1 MANNTRRLPKKGSQL
16 PKKGSQLPKKGP
28 ASSAR
33 ASSRRQATGTISPE
47 EKKLV
52 SLEGIT
58 YDDVLLIPGHS
69 TVMPRD
75 VDTSTWFT
83 KRIRLSIPL
92 VSSAMDTVTES
103 AMAISMAREGGIGII
118 HKNLSI
124 ERQAEEVDIVKR
136 SESGMVLSPIT
147 LTPDRSLRDAVFQM
161 KKYHISGIP
170 VIDQEGYLV
179 GIITD
184 RDIRFESQL
193 DQLVAEIMTKENL
206 VTAPVGTTL
215 AKAEA
220 ILQTNKIE
228 KLPVVDKNGKLK
240 GLITFKDIQKKK
252 RHPNAAKDE
261 AGRLVCGAAVGVA
274 ANTLARVQA
283 LVNAHVDVVIVDT
296 AHGHSQAVLDMVRE
310 IKSAFRSIDVV
321 AGNVATYEG
330 AEALIKVGADAVKVG
345 VGPGSICTT
354 RIVAGVGVPQLTA
367 IMEAVRA
374 AKKSGIPIIADGGIK
389 QTGDIPKALAAGAST
404 VMIGSLF
411 AGLEESPGEK
421 VFLEGRTYK
430 TYRGMGS
437 LSAMAQGSADRYFQ
451 DAEEGL
457 QKMVPEGIEG
467 RVPFRGALSETVYQM
482 IGGLRSAMGYT
493 GSKTVKDLQSRG
505 RFIRITSAALRESH
519 PHDVAITKEAPNYH
533 L

>member
-1 MANNTRRLPKKGSQL
+1 MNKSR
-16 PKKGSQLPKKGP
+16 
-28 ASSAR
+28 R
-33 ASSRRQATGTISPE
+33 ASKPIEKLLAT
-47 EKKLV
+47 
-52 SLEGIT
+52 EGIT
-58 YDDVLLIPGHS
+58 YDDVLLVPGPS
-69 TVMPRD
+69 TVLPRN
-75 VDTSTWFT
+75 VDTSTWLT

-103 AMAISMAREGGIGII
+103 AMAISLAREGGIGII
-118 HKNLSI
+118 HKNMSI
-124 ERQAEEVDIVKR
+124 DRQAEEVDIVKR
-136 SESGMVLSPIT
+136 SESGMILSPIT
-147 LTPDRSLRDAVFQM
+147 LTPERSLRDALFQM

-170 VIDQEGYLV
+170 IVDKDRTLV

-184 RDIRFESQL
+184 RDIRFESHL
-193 DQLVAEIMTKENL
+193 DQPVSEIMTKENL
-206 VTAPVGTTL
+206 VTAPMGTTL
-215 AKAEA
+215 EEAEA

-228 KLPVVDKNGKLK
+228 KLPVVDKHGKLQ
-240 GLITFKDIQKKK
+240 GLITFKDIQKK
-252 RHPNAAKDE
+252 RRYPNAAKDN
-261 AGRLVCGAAVGVA
+261 AGRLVCGAAVGVGG
-274 ANTLARVQA
+274 NTLQRVQA
-283 LVNAHVDVVIVDT
+283 LVDALVDVVIVDT
-296 AHGHSQAVLDMVRE
+296 AHGHSQGVLDMVRE
-310 IKSAFRSIDVV
+310 ISRNFSTIDVI
-321 AGNVATYEG
+321 AGNVATYSG
-330 AEALIKVGADAVKVG
+330 AEALIAAGADAVKVG

-374 AKKSGIPIIADGGIK
+374 AAKHGIPVIADGGIK
-389 QTGDIPKALAAGAST
+389 QTGDIPKAIAAGAST

-493 GSKTVKDLQSRG
+493 GSATIPDLQERG
-505 RFIRITSAALRESH
+505 QFIRITGAALRESH

>member
-1 MANNTRRLPKKGSQL
+1 MANRTNPPTAARRSSVKSNLEPRGVAMPMNGSASKTRDKIF
-16 PKKGSQLPKKGP
+16 
-28 ASSAR
+28 AS
-33 ASSRRQATGTISPE
+33 
-47 EKKLV
+47 
-52 SLEGIT
+52 EGIT
-58 YDDVLLIPGHS
+58 YDDVLLIPAAS
-69 TVMPRD
+69 QVLPRD

-83 KRIRLSIPL
+83 KKIRLSIPIC
-92 VSSAMDTVTES
+92 SSAMDTVTES
-103 AMAISMAREGGIGII
+103 AMAISLAREGGIGII

-136 SESGMVLSPIT
+136 SESGMIQSPFTLSPKST
-147 LTPDRSLRDAVFQM
+147 LRDAVALM
-161 KKYHISGIP
+161 RKYQISGIP
-170 VIDQEGYLV
+170 IVDKDGYLK

-184 RDIRFESQL
+184 RDIRFESKL
-193 DQLVAEIMTKENL
+193 DRSVAEIMTTEHL
-206 VTAPVGTTL
+206 VTAPMGTTL
-215 AKAEA
+215 EKAEA
-220 ILQTNKIE
+220 ILQNNKIE
-228 KLPVVDKNGKLK
+228 KLPVIDKAGKLK

-252 RHPNAAKDE
+252 RYPHAAKDE
-261 AGRLVCGAAVGVA
+261 AGRLVCGAAVGIA
-274 ANTLARVQA
+274 ANTLERVEA
-283 LVNAHVDVVIVDT
+283 LVKANVDVVVVDT
-296 AHGHSQAVLDMVRE
+296 AHGHSDGVLEMVRKV
-310 IKSAFRSIDVV
+310 KSKFPNLQVV

-330 AEALIKVGADAVKVG
+330 TLDLIKAGADAVKVG

-354 RIVAGVGVPQLTA
+354 RIIAGVGVPQLTA

-374 AKKSGIPIIADGGIK
+374 AKKSGVPIIADGGIK
-389 QTGDIPKALAAGAST
+389 QTGDIPKALAAGASS

-437 LSAMAQGSADRYFQ
+437 ISAMAQGAADRYFQ

-457 QKMVPEGIEG
+457 QKLVPEGIEG

-493 GSKTVKDLQSRG
+493 GSATVRDIQEHG
-505 RFIRITSAALRESH
+505 QFIRISGASLRESH
-519 PHDVAITKEAPNYH
+519 PHDVTITKEAPNYH